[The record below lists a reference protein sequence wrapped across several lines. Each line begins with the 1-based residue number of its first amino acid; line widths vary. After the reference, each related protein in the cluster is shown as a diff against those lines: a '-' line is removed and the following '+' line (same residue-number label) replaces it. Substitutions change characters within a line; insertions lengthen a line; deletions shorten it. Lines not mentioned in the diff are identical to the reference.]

1 MEIVILP
8 DYDAISRLCAD
19 IITKTLREKPN
30 AVLLLP
36 TGKTPLG
43 TYRELVKANREGR
56 ADFSSASVF
65 ALDEYVGFSS
75 NHKHSFA
82 NFLRDNLLA
91 HVNISKKKSHFL
103 SGVAEDLE
111 GECALYEQRLRKAG
125 GIDLVFLGIGVNGH
139 IGFNEP
145 GSSLGSRT
153 RIKTLT
159 RETIEHNCAI
169 FSGEEVPRF
178 ALTVGIG
185 TIMEARK
192 VLLAASGAEKAN
204 AVKLALE
211 GPITSEV
218 PASILQMHPNV
229 TCVVDEEAAARL
241 AHKDYYKWVWENKWQ
256 VQKEH

>member
-8 DYDAISRLCAD
+8 DYDAVSRLCAD
-19 IITKTLREKPN
+19 MIVGTLRKKSN
-30 AVLLLP
+30 AVLVLP

-43 TYRELVKANREGR
+43 TYRELIKANREGR
-56 ADFSSASVF
+56 ADFSNATVF

-82 NFLRDNLLA
+82 NFLRNNLLA
-91 HVNISKKKSHFL
+91 HIKISKKKCHFL
-103 SGVAEDLE
+103 DGVAEDLE
-111 GECALYEQRLRKAG
+111 GECILYEERLRKAG
-125 GIDLVFLGIGVNGH
+125 GIDLAFLGIGVNGH

-159 RETIEHNCAI
+159 KETVERNWAL
-169 FSGEEVPRF
+169 FADEEVPRF

-192 VLLAASGAEKAN
+192 VLLAASGAEKAE
-204 AVKLALE
+204 AVRLAAE
-211 GPITSEV
+211 GPITSGV
-218 PASILQMHPNV
+218 PASILQMHPDV
-229 TCVVDEEAAARL
+229 TCVVDEEAAAGLSHR
-241 AHKDYYKWVWENKWQ
+241 DYYKWVWENKWQ
-256 VQKEH
+256 VQKEC